1 MARPNAF
8 HVQRNDTTL
17 VVVPQRNISTLA
29 AENIQAELQAILDI
43 LAAND
48 IRDVVVDLEH
58 VPHFGSEMLGALH
71 VIWKRV
77 RAGEGKMLLCNV
89 SPVGRE
95 ILQVAKF
102 DVLWPIHGSRSEALA
117 ALS

>member
-1 MARPNAF
+1 MPDTNVF
-8 HVQRNDTTL
+8 HVERNDTTL
-17 VVVPQRNISTLA
+17 LVVPRRNISALA
-29 AENIQAELQAILDI
+29 AENIQAELQAIMDI

-48 IRDVVVDLEH
+48 IRDVVVDLEN

-71 VIWKRV
+71 VIWKRI
-77 RAGEGKMLLCNV
+77 RAAEGKMLLCNV

-95 ILQVAKF
+95 ILGVAKF
-102 DVLWPIHGSRSEALA
+102 DVLWPVHGSRSEALA

>member
-1 MARPNAF
+1 MPGPNLF
-8 HVQRNDTTL
+8 HVERNDTTL
-17 VVVPQRNISTLA
+17 LVAPRRNISSLTA
-29 AENIQAELQAILDI
+29 DDIQTELQAILET

-48 IRDVVVDLEH
+48 VRDVVVDLES

-77 RAGEGKMLLCNV
+77 RAGEGKMLLCNL

-95 ILQVAKF
+95 ILEVAKF
-102 DVLWPIHGSRSEALA
+102 DTLWPIYGSRSEALA

>member
-1 MARPNAF
+1 MPDPNVF
-8 HVQRNDTTL
+8 HVERNDTTL
-17 VVVPQRNISTLA
+17 LLVPRRNISSVA
-29 AENIQAELQAILDI
+29 AENIQAELQTIVEI
-43 LAAND
+43 LAGND
-48 IRDVVVDLEH
+48 IRDVVVDLES

-71 VIWKRV
+71 VIWRRV
-77 RAGEGKMLLCNV
+77 RAGEGRMLLCNV

-102 DVLWPIHGSRSEALA
+102 DALWPIHASRSEALA

>member
-1 MARPNAF
+1 MSDPNIF
-8 HVQRNDTTL
+8 HVQRNATTL
-17 VVVPQRNISTLA
+17 LVVPRRNISSLS
-29 AENIQAELQAILDI
+29 AENIQAELQTILEV

-48 IRDVVVDLEH
+48 IRDVLVDLES

-71 VIWKRV
+71 IIWKRV
-77 RAGEGKMLLCNV
+77 RAGQGKMLLCNV
-89 SPVGRE
+89 SPVARE

-102 DVLWPIHGSRSEALA
+102 DALWPIHGSRSEALA

>member
-1 MARPNAF
+1 MPGPNVF
-8 HVQRNDTTL
+8 HVERNDTTL
-17 VVVPQRNISTLA
+17 LVVPRRNISSLA
-29 AENIQAELQAILDI
+29 AENIQAELQAIMET

-48 IRDVVVDLEH
+48 VRDVVVDLESL
-58 VPHFGSEMLGALH
+58 PHFGSEMLGALH
-71 VIWKRV
+71 AIWKRV

-95 ILQVAKF
+95 ILEVAKF
-102 DVLWPIHGSRSEALA
+102 DALWPIYGSRSEALA